1 MAKIET
7 EAEQILEEL
16 SKALENVPELEDDED
31 KDVNKEFYIVDNLNL
46 TREDKSIK
54 EDSSKIVRNARTDK
68 NGNVVVKKAD
78 WIN

>member
-7 EAEQILEEL
+7 EAQQILDEL
-16 SKALENVPELEDDED
+16 SKALENIPELEENEDE
-31 KDVNKEFYIVDNLNL
+31 DVNKDFYIVDNLNL
-46 TREDKSIK
+46 SRKDESEK

-68 NGNVVVKKAD
+68 NGNIIVKKAD

>member
-16 SKALENVPELEDDED
+16 SKALENVPELEEDED

-46 TREDKSIK
+46 TREDKSTK
-54 EDSSKIVRNARTDK
+54 GDSSKIVRNARTDT
-68 NGNVVVKKAD
+68 NGHVVVKNAD

>member
-7 EAEQILEEL
+7 EAQQILDEL
-16 SKALENVPELEDDED
+16 SKALENIPELEENENE
-31 KDVNKEFYIVDNLNL
+31 DVNKDFYIVDNLNL
-46 TREDKSIK
+46 SRKDESEK

-68 NGNVVVKKAD
+68 NGNIVVKKAD

>member
-7 EAEQILEEL
+7 EAQQILDEL
-16 SKALENVPELEDDED
+16 SKALENIPELEENEDE
-31 KDVNKEFYIVDNLNL
+31 DVNKDFYIVDNLNL
-46 TREDKSIK
+46 SRKDESEK

-68 NGNVVVKKAD
+68 NGNIVVKKAD